1 MAVIEEIVEKEI
13 SPIIEKQPI
22 EKQPIE
28 KQPAKDQS
36 TVITPAIEPDTDGDV
51 FFETEEYPAEELKQL
66 IQQASEYKAKG
77 NTLFGQAEYTQAITE
92 YENALLTCP
101 ESLVKER
108 AVYFGN
114 IAACHLKQDQYK
126 DARDMCTQALKLD
139 PTYAK
144 ALLRRA
150 QANEKINSSSSMQ
163 AALDDYKTLKP
174 LVHDPYT
181 LRQCQRAETELPNKI
196 KQKMDQE
203 KEEMMGKLKD
213 LGNSLLGKFGLS
225 TDNFQMQ
232 QDSGSGGYSMNFV
245 NSPNK

>member
-1 MAVIEEIVEKEI
+1 MAVIEEIIEKKV
-13 SPIIEKQPI
+13 SPIIEKQPN
-22 EKQPIE
+22 EKR
-28 KQPAKDQS
+28 PAKEQS
-36 TVITPAIEPDTDGDV
+36 AETITEPDTDGDV
-51 FFETEEYPAEELKQL
+51 FFESEEYPAEELKQL
-66 IQQASEYKAKG
+66 IQQASEYKTKG
-77 NTLFGQAEYTQAITE
+77 NTFFGQSEYTKAITE
-92 YENALLTCP
+92 YENALMTCP

-114 IAACHLKQDQYK
+114 IAACHLKQDEYK

-139 PTYAK
+139 PTYVK

-174 LVHDPYT
+174 LVHDTYT
-181 LRQCQRAETELPNKI
+181 LRQCQRAETDLPNKI
-196 KQKMDQE
+196 KQKMEQE

-225 TDNFQMQ
+225 TDNFQLQ
-232 QDSGSGGYSMNFV
+232 QDSGGSGGYSMNFV
-245 NSPNK
+245 NSPKK